1 MDANKL
7 VNRLGSRRF
16 VEDLLESMSE
26 VAEVIEERGKGSKGK
41 VTVTFEMENAGDHQ
55 ITVNEHIKQN
65 LPETVSRGALFYSF
79 NGTLFDRDPRETPLV
94 YETVDAPA
102 PNVRHVDPETGEI
115 REPQMQAAPVREV

>member
-16 VEDLLESMSE
+16 VEDLMESMSE
-26 VAEVIEERGKGSKGK
+26 VAQVIEERGKGSKGK

-94 YETVDAPA
+94 YETVDAPR
-102 PNVRHVDPETGEI
+102 PTIRDVDTETGEI
-115 REPQMQAAPVREV
+115 REPQPQAAPVREV